1 MIAKINIGKYIEVAI
16 NWLTANFASFFDALN
31 AGVGGFISGL
41 QALLI
46 AIPFWLMIAGL
57 ATLAW
62 KKAGKG
68 VALFSLLG
76 LLLIYGMGFW
86 EPTMETL
93 ALVLSSTFI
102 ALLVGVPLGVWS
114 AYSDR
119 VDRIMRPILDFMQTM
134 PAFVYLIPAVLFFGL
149 GAVPG
154 AFATVIFAMPPVVRL
169 TGLGIRQVPKN
180 IVEATT
186 SLGATQWQLLFKVQ
200 LPLALPT
207 ILTGI
212 NQTIMMS
219 LSMVVIA
226 AMIAAGGLGQIVLEG
241 ISQMK
246 IGLGFE
252 GGIAVVILAIILD
265 RITQGLTQNKKKN
278 TKRSQSKKGLIT
290 KIVTSLV
297 ILLTAVF
304 LFGTFGSKSSDK
316 KITLAYVNWAEG
328 IAMTNL
334 AKIIFE
340 EQGYEVQLKNADI
353 APIFAAL
360 AKKDADVFLD
370 SWMPVTHQDYMRQYG
385 DKIERLGTL
394 FDDARIG
401 LVVPTYV
408 TINSIDELNN
418 VKEHFNGEIVG
429 IDAGAGV
436 MRAAADAIEQYGLDY
451 KLLSSTGPMM
461 TASLKRAI
469 DENRWVVVTGWKP
482 HWKFSRFDLK
492 VLEDP
497 KNRFGEAEVIYS
509 IARKGFKEEDPY
521 AAELIA
527 NMSFSGEQISSLMSA
542 VDEADSEELGAK
554 AWLAEHRELVD
565 SWIPA
570 ETSE

>member
-1 MIAKINIGKYIEVAI
+1 MIDKINIGKYIEIAI
-16 NWLTANFASFFDALN
+16 NWLTDNFASFFDALN

-41 QALLI
+41 QSLLI
-46 AIPFWLMIAGL
+46 AIPFWLIILGL
-57 ATLAW
+57 AFLAW
-62 KKAGKG
+62 RKAGKG
-68 VALFSLLG
+68 VAIFSVLG

-102 ALLVGVPLGVWS
+102 ALLLGIPLGVWS

-119 VDRIMRPILDFMQTM
+119 VNQIMRPILDFMQTM

-169 TGLGIRQVPKN
+169 TGLGIRQVPTN

-186 SLGATQWQLLFKVQ
+186 SLGATRWQLLFKVQ

-207 ILTGI
+207 ILTGV

-265 RITQGLTQNKKKN
+265 RITQGLTKTNKKTAGVEK
-278 TKRSQSKKGLIT
+278 SKKGLIARVAG
-290 KIVTSLV
+290 ISVVVLAA
-297 ILLTAVF
+297 IFFFAF
-304 LFGTFGSKSSDK
+304 PSKNSDDK
-316 KITLAYVNWAEG
+316 KITIAYVNWAEG

-334 AKIIFE
+334 AKLIFE
-340 EQGYEVQLKNADI
+340 EQGYDVQLKNADV

-385 DKIERLGTL
+385 DSLEQLGVL
-394 FDDARIG
+394 FDDASIG

-408 TINSIDELNN
+408 DINSIEELNQ
-418 VKEHFNGEIVG
+418 VKDKFNSEVVG

-436 MRAAADAIEQYGLDY
+436 MRATDEAINAYNLDF

-469 DENRWVVVTGWKP
+469 DENKWVVVTGWKP

-492 VLEDP
+492 ILEDP
-497 KNRFGEAEVIYS
+497 KNIFGEAEFIYS
-509 IARKGFKEEDPY
+509 IARKGFKEEDPF

-527 NMSFSGEQISSLMSA
+527 NMKFTGEQISSLMSA
-542 VDEADSEELGAK
+542 VDEADTEALGAK
-554 AWLAEHRELVD
+554 EWLEKHRDVVE
-565 SWIPA
+565 SWIPDTA
-570 ETSE
+570 H

>member
-1 MIAKINIGKYIEVAI
+1 MIDKINIGKYIEIAI
-16 NWLTANFASFFDALN
+16 NWLTDNFASFFDALN
-31 AGVGGFISGL
+31 TGVGGFISGL
-41 QALLI
+41 QSLLI
-46 AIPFWLMIAGL
+46 AIPFWLIILGL
-57 ATLAW
+57 AFLAW
-62 KKAGKG
+62 RKAGKG
-68 VALFSLLG
+68 VAIFSVLG

-102 ALLVGVPLGVWS
+102 ALLLGIPLGVWS

-119 VDRIMRPILDFMQTM
+119 VNQIMRPILDFMQTM

-169 TGLGIRQVPKN
+169 TGLGIRQVPTN

-186 SLGATQWQLLFKVQ
+186 SLGATRWQLLFKVQ

-207 ILTGI
+207 ILTGV

-265 RITQGLTQNKKKN
+265 RITQGLTKTNKKKAGVE
-278 TKRSQSKKGLIT
+278 KSKKGLIARVAG
-290 KIVTSLV
+290 ISVVVLAA
-297 ILLTAVF
+297 IFFFAF
-304 LFGTFGSKSSDK
+304 PSKNSDDK
-316 KITLAYVNWAEG
+316 KITIAYVNWAEG

-334 AKIIFE
+334 AKLIFE
-340 EQGYEVQLKNADI
+340 EQGYDVQLKNADV

-385 DKIERLGTL
+385 DSLEQLGVL
-394 FDDARIG
+394 FDDASIG

-408 TINSIDELNN
+408 DINSIEELNQ
-418 VKEHFNGEIVG
+418 VKDKFNSEVVG

-436 MRAAADAIEQYGLDY
+436 MRATDEAINAYNLDF

-469 DENRWVVVTGWKP
+469 DENKWVVVTGWKP

-492 VLEDP
+492 ILEDP
-497 KNRFGEAEVIYS
+497 KNIFGEAEFIYS
-509 IARKGFKEEDPY
+509 IARKGFKEEDPF

-527 NMSFSGEQISSLMSA
+527 NMKFTGEQISSLMSA
-542 VDEADSEELGAK
+542 VDEADTEALGAK
-554 AWLAEHRELVD
+554 EWLEKHRDVVE
-565 SWIPA
+565 SWIPDTA
-570 ETSE
+570 H